1 MFSLIRFSRNKLPA
15 VLAIFAI
22 LLLFIAPV
30 ISKSLEYR
38 RIDNREEQAE
48 HTSSENSHQM
58 HMMAMS
64 DDSVMDDMDMHGMH
78 TDADTPHISSQS
90 SDTTSGLP
98 MMMHDGGMMD
108 DMACGYCV
116 MLIHLPLMLWVFVA
130 IVWLTFK
137 VSLAPPPPLVI
148 RFFILFFP
156 GIAQPR
162 APPRCFFLCSSTVI

>member
-1 MFSLIRFSRNKLPA
+1 
-15 VLAIFAI
+15 
-22 LLLFIAPV
+22 
-30 ISKSLEYR
+30 
-38 RIDNREEQAE
+38 
-48 HTSSENSHQM
+48 M

-64 DDSVMDDMDMHGMH
+64 DDSLMDGMDMHGMH
-78 TDADTPHISSQS
+78 MDADTPHISSQS
-90 SDTTSGLP
+90 SDTMPGMP

-130 IVWLTFK
+130 LVWLTFK
-137 VSLAPPPPLVI
+137 VSLAPPPRLII

-162 APPRCFFLCSSTVI
+162 APPRCFFLCSSAVI